1 MLGTLRQ
8 QLLAGVSVWFLL
20 LLIGLETIHVAAARR
35 IMQEQL
41 ESHAQDAATSLG
53 LSLGALLARGDLGL
67 AETVINPVFD
77 RGYYQRIEL
86 ISIEG
91 RVLLD
96 KTLPAMVLGVPEWF
110 ATLLPLEAPTADS
123 LVTAGWKQ
131 IGSVRVTSHPRFAYR
146 QLWRTAWGTLAWLAG
161 LYCAALAA
169 VFAFLKGVLRP
180 LESIERVAVA
190 IGNRDFTAVAE
201 APRARELR
209 HVAATINSLSVKVR
223 QAIEAEGARAESL
236 RREAYQ
242 DSLTGLLNRRGFIAQ
257 FEARMRDAGDVFR
270 GALVLLQFHDFA
282 AFNREAG
289 YTQGDALLESVAA
302 VVAARSEAGGGPSA
316 RWSGAAFAIA
326 LANASRE
333 EAGIFAHE
341 LARAV
346 YAVLAEA
353 GYAAR
358 VSYNVGVATFESASP
373 PPLGQLLAAADGAV
387 ARAAARGIGL
397 VDLGAADSATAT
409 LGSSAWRVRLEQAL
423 SSGRF
428 ELCIQPVLGL
438 PGRELIQ
445 HEIMARLIDEDGQ
458 SVAAADFFPMA
469 VRHGM
474 AARIDRL
481 ILERVIDRLARTPQ
495 AGEIAVNVSPLSVA
509 DADFLAWLEPRLVA
523 APAVARRMVFEL
535 SESGSARDRDSVLA
549 FAAMLRHAGAR
560 FALDNF
566 GLHRESLH
574 LMRALLPAYV
584 KLSRAHTGVLRE
596 DEASRFFVASLVRLG
611 APLDIRVIAQG
622 VENDDVLPIL
632 SSAGVAGFQGYL
644 VGPPSIW
651 RS

>member
-8 QLLAGVSVWFLL
+8 QLFAGVSIWFLL
-20 LLIGLETIHVAAARR
+20 LLIGIETIHVAAARR

-77 RGYYQRIEL
+77 RGYYQRIEF

-169 VFAFLKGVLRP
+169 AYTFLKGVLRP

-223 QAIEAEGARAESL
+223 QAIEAEGARAESF

-270 GALVLLQFHDFA
+270 GALVLLQLHDFA
-282 AFNREAG
+282 AFNRDAG
-289 YTQGDALLESVAA
+289 YKRGDALLEGVAA

-316 RWSGAAFAIA
+316 RWSGAAFAIS

-358 VSYNVGVATFESASP
+358 VGYNVGVATFESASP

-397 VDLGAADSATAT
+397 VDLGAADSAAAT
-409 LGSSAWRVRLEQAL
+409 LGSSAWRVRLEHAL

-428 ELCIQPVLGL
+428 ELWIQPVLGL

-481 ILERVIDRLARTPQ
+481 ILDRVIDRLARTPQ
-495 AGEIAVNVSPLSVA
+495 SGEIAVNVSPISVA
-509 DADFLAWLEPRLVA
+509 DADFLAWLEPRLLA
-523 APAVARRMVFEL
+523 APAVARRLVFEL

-584 KLSRAHTGVLRE
+584 KLSRAHTVVLSE
-596 DEASRFFVASLVRLG
+596 DEASRFFIASLVRLG
-611 APLDIRVIAQG
+611 APLEIRVIAQG

-651 RS
+651 HN

>member
-1 MLGTLRQ
+1 MFGSLRQ
-8 QLLAGVSVWFLL
+8 QLLAGVSIGFLL
-20 LLIGLETIHVAAARR
+20 LLIGIETIHVAAARR

-41 ESHAQDAATSLG
+41 ESNAQDAATSLG
-53 LSLGALLARGDLGL
+53 LTLGALLAHGDLAL

-86 ISIEG
+86 ISIDG
-91 RVLLD
+91 SVLLG
-96 KTLPAMVLGVPEWF
+96 KTLPVMELGVPEWF

-146 QLWRTAWGTLAWLAG
+146 QLWHTAWATLVWLAG

-169 VFAFLKGVLRP
+169 AFAFLKGVLRP

-223 QAIEAEGARAESL
+223 QAIQAEGARAESL

-242 DSLTGLLNRRGFIAQ
+242 DSLTGLFNRRGFSTQ

-282 AFNREAG
+282 AFNRDSG
-289 YTQGDALLESVAA
+289 YERGDALLEGAAA
-302 VVAARSEAGGGPSA
+302 VVAARSEAAGGLSA
-316 RWSGAAFAIA
+316 RWSGAAFAIS
-326 LANASRE
+326 LANASGD
-333 EAGIFAHE
+333 EAGNFADG

-346 YAVLAEA
+346 YAMLAEGGHPA
-353 GYAAR
+353 G
-358 VSYNVGVATFESASP
+358 VGYNIGVATFEGAS
-373 PPLGQLLAAADGAV
+373 PPLGQLLAAADGAA
-387 ARAAARGIGL
+387 ARAEARGIGL
-397 VDLGAADSATAT
+397 VDLGAADSATAP
-409 LGSSAWRVRLEQAL
+409 LGSSEWRARLEQAL
-423 SSGRF
+423 LNGSF
-428 ELCIQPVLGL
+428 ELYIQPVLGL
-438 PGRELIQ
+438 PRRDVIQ
-445 HEIMARLIDEDGQ
+445 HEILARMIDEDGQ
-458 SVAAADFFPMA
+458 NISAADFFPMA

-474 AARIDRL
+474 APRIDRL
-481 ILERVIDRLARTPQ
+481 ILDRVIDRLARTPQ
-495 AGEIAVNVSPLSVA
+495 AGEIAVNVSSNSVA
-509 DADFLAWLEPRLVA
+509 DADFLAWLEPRLRAV
-523 APAVARRMVFEL
+523 PAVARRLVFEL
-535 SESGSARDRDSVLA
+535 SESGAARDRHSVLA
-549 FAAMLRHAGAR
+549 FAVMLRRAGAH

-566 GLHRESLH
+566 GLHRESLQ

-584 KLSRAHTGVLRE
+584 KLSRAHTAALRD
-596 DEASRFFVASLVRLG
+596 DEADRFFVASLVRLG
-611 APLDIRVIAQG
+611 TPLDIRVIAQG

-644 VGPPSIW
+644 VGPLSIW
-651 RS
+651 HS